1 MDASVPIDEEDLLG
15 LMKEDIIES
24 NFDTTTEGLECSSSI
39 KLESNIATPATTNED
54 NNKSILQKR
63 SREKDELETLQ
74 KKYVSV
80 IARQVA
86 LKNNYLLR
94 FPNAFANCVNG
105 ANFTGLSELMDS
117 YLFYNC
123 NIRYAFS
130 DDTKFTCAGGAG
142 LVKFFYYVNLFY
154 PDRIT
159 MVHTATAANTKLNA
173 RFNFKFT
180 DNKYIYN
187 SVVSRPIDPT
197 YCPFYPPA
205 RAESLRRKMHLD
217 AQPTQIQE
225 KFQSIVESDKDLVVY
240 GSINMEME
248 IQEITEKI
256 IGMNVTANFAS
267 VHEVTEKSDA
277 ESNVDINMA
286 FHERVAIPKGVKC

>member
-1 MDASVPIDEEDLLG
+1 MEVDGIIDEDLLG
-15 LMKEDIIES
+15 LLEEDIIES
-24 NFDTTTEGLECSSSI
+24 SFDTTVEGLGCSSNI
-39 KLESNIATPATTNED
+39 KLERNVAASTTVKNET
-54 NNKSILQKR
+54 SSTSVLQKR
-63 SREKDELETLQ
+63 VREKEELESLQ

-117 YLFYNC
+117 YLFHSC

-130 DDTKFTCAGGAG
+130 NDTKFTCAGGAG

-180 DNKYIYN
+180 DNKFIYN
-187 SVVSRPIDPT
+187 SVVARPIDPT

-205 RAESLRRKMHLD
+205 RADSLRRKMHLE
-217 AQPTQIQE
+217 AQPTQVRE

-248 IQEITEKI
+248 IQEVTEKI
-256 IGMNVTANFAS
+256 IGMNVTANFSS
-267 VHEVTEKSDA
+267 VHEAMDKEA
-277 ESNVDINMA
+277 ETVDTT
-286 FHERVAIPKGVKC
+286 FHESVAMPKRVR